1 MKTLRERDLNIDRL
15 PLLES
20 LMSLGNGYMGSRGY
34 LEEFSYPGSVRG
46 NYINGIYERIPMN
59 HAEWAWGFPPDS
71 DRMPNLVDLFAITIF
86 LDEEEVVLDGEIE
99 DFVRELNFETG
110 LSARSYKYRTTAG
123 KTAEISFEDLLS
135 FPHKELRV
143 WTLNIVYDGRI
154 EVRNNINFHFTNVS
168 GKEDPRLAHHDYTL
182 AEVTGAQYESGQ
194 GEILIET
201 LRSKIQIRF
210 DFLDEG
216 EFNSSSVKDDDAIE
230 IAFTAEGLLRLER
243 MVKCRDSIRKNDSEF
258 IPKRELYSKQREF
271 LQSVEQRAR
280 IEFLDN
286 EELTAALQLYKF
298 HLLQSTT
305 QDVYG
310 NIAAKGLSGEGYEG
324 HYFWD
329 TEIFMFPV
337 LLLWS
342 RERARDLL
350 LFRYNTLPAA
360 RFRAIEL
367 GHKHGA
373 CFPWRTISGTESSG
387 YFPAGTAQYHI
398 NFDIAYAFI
407 QYWLSTK
414 DLDFLA
420 DYAMEVILET
430 ARTALEIGSF
440 QSDGF
445 HIHCVTGPDEYT
457 AMVSDN
463 YYTNKM
469 AQHNLEWAIKLWRI
483 LEKER
488 PGDWLRL
495 TEALRL
501 KDYEFENMAKAAR
514 EMVYVY
520 DEERGILGQD
530 ASFLSK
536 SLWPE
541 ENDKRPLLLHYHPL
555 TIYRYQILKQADTA
569 LALYLVPDVDEEVMR
584 RSFYYYEKINTHD
597 STLSPSATVLL
608 ACRLRDADLAYKYF
622 IEGAYID
629 LKDRSKNT
637 ANGLHMANIGGTLL
651 AVLSGFG
658 GININ
663 EFGLHIDPFVPG
675 QFGRIRFRFTWY
687 DSVLEVF
694 LADNDIDIKRVSGP
708 PVELVLRGENIIVG
722 QKAVLFDLDGVLTG
736 TSDNHYQGWKRM
748 TKELGYDLPEEFRGR
763 LRGIS
768 RPAALQEILDYL
780 GLEYSEEEK
789 QELANRKNNYYIE
802 SISAFTSANLYPG
815 ALEILT
821 ALRDRGAKIG
831 LVSASKNA
839 AQLADSLGIRE
850 YFDYI
855 FDPAE
860 TLRGKPYPD
869 PFLKAAEMLSLSP
882 GDCLGVEDA
891 KAGIQS
897 IKSAGM
903 TAVGIGKDDLSGA
916 DAVFDTIKDA
926 SSYLLDWLE
935 V

>member
-1 MKTLRERDLNIDRL
+1 MKTFKEKGLNIDRL

-20 LMSLGNGYMGSRGY
+20 LMSQGNGYVGTRGY
-34 LEEFSYPGSVRG
+34 LEEFSYPHSVRG
-46 NYINGIYERIPMN
+46 NYVNGIYERIPMI
-59 HAEWAWGFPPDS
+59 HAEWAWGFPLNS
-71 DRMPNLVDLFAITIF
+71 DRMPNLIDLFAISIF
-86 LDEEEVVLDGEIE
+86 LDEEEVVIDGEIE
-99 DFVRELNFETG
+99 DFVRELDFEDG
-110 LSARSYKYRTTAG
+110 LSRRSYQYLTTAG
-123 KTAEISFEDLLS
+123 KTARISFEELLS
-135 FPHKELRV
+135 FPYKELRS
-143 WTLNIVYDGRI
+143 WTLNITYDGKI
-154 EVRNNINFHFTNVS
+154 EVRNNIDFHFFNVS
-168 GKEDPRLAHHDYTL
+168 SKEDPRLAYHDYTL
-182 AEVTGAQYESGQ
+182 AEVVKAQYESGR

-201 LRSKIQIRF
+201 LQTKIQILL
-210 DFLDEG
+210 DFIDTG
-216 EFNSSSVKDDDAIE
+216 EFNSTSVTDDDAMR
-230 IAFTAEGLLRLER
+230 IAFTAKGSLRLER
-243 MVKCRDSIRKNDSEF
+243 MVKCRDSIRNNDSEF
-258 IPKRELYSKQREF
+258 IPREELYIKQKEF
-271 LQSVEQRAR
+271 MQQSEQIAD

-286 EELTAALQLYKF
+286 EELTAAMQLKKF

-337 LLLWS
+337 LLLWAKK
-342 RERARDLL
+342 RARDLL

-360 RFRAIEL
+360 RFRALEL
-367 GHKHGA
+367 GHRNGA

-398 NFDIAYAFI
+398 NFDIAYTFI
-407 QYWLSTK
+407 QYWLSGK

-420 DYAMEVILET
+420 DYGMEVILET
-430 ARTALEIGSF
+430 ARTALETGSF

-457 AMVSDN
+457 TLVSDN

-469 AQHNLEWAIKLWRI
+469 AQYNLEWAVKLWDI

-495 TEALRL
+495 TESLKL
-501 KDYEFENMAKAAR
+501 KDHELEKMEKAAQ
-514 EMVYVY
+514 EMVYIY
-520 DEERGILGQD
+520 DHEKGILGQD
-530 ASFLSK
+530 STFLSK

-555 TIYRYQILKQADTA
+555 TIYRHQILKQADTA

-584 RSFYYYEKINTHD
+584 RTFYYYEKINTHD
-597 STLSPSATVLL
+597 SSLSPSATVLL
-608 ACRLRDADLAYKYF
+608 ACRLRDEDLAYKYF
-622 IEGAYID
+622 IEGVYLD
-629 LKDRSKNT
+629 VRDRNNNT

-658 GININ
+658 GIRMN
-663 EFGLHIDPFVPG
+663 EFGLHLDPFVPE
-675 QFGRIRFRFTWY
+675 QLGRIRYRFTWY
-687 DSVLEVF
+687 NTVLEVY
-694 LADNDIDIKRVSGP
+694 LAGEEVDIKRISGP

-722 QKAVLFDLDGVLTG
+722 QKAVLLDLDGVLTG

-748 TKELGYDLPEEFRGR
+748 SKELGFDLPEEFRDR

-768 RPAALQEILDYL
+768 RLAALQEILDYF

-802 SISAFTSANLYPG
+802 SISAFTPANLYPG
-815 ALEILT
+815 ALNLLQ

-839 AQLADSLGIRE
+839 GRLIERLGIKE
-850 YFDYI
+850 YFDYV
-855 FDPAE
+855 FDPADTE
-860 TLRGKPYPD
+860 RGKPYPD
-869 PFLKAAEMLSLSP
+869 PFLKAAEMLSMRP
-882 GDCLGVEDA
+882 QDCIGVEDA
-891 KAGIQS
+891 QAGVKS

-903 TAVGIGKDDLSGA
+903 TAVGIGKDDLDEA
-916 DAVFDTIKDA
+916 DAIFDTIEEA